1 MKVFLTFDLLIRFT
15 TRAGID
21 FSNNS
26 RLEGFSGSDCMF
38 QVPARLHYN
47 LKVYWYLNVI
57 PVMRRIF
64 GDIPNSFSKYRGE
77 SGRRM
82 SDYEGRVEIQTDD
95 KQLGLGLCAYA
106 SGW

>member
-64 GDIPNSFSKYRGE
+64 GDIPNSFSKYRGLILGC
-77 SGRRM
+77 SRGLLVLAC
-82 SDYEGRVEIQTDD
+82 YELVRNHRLRSKWD
-95 KQLGLGLCAYA
+95 
-106 SGW
+106 